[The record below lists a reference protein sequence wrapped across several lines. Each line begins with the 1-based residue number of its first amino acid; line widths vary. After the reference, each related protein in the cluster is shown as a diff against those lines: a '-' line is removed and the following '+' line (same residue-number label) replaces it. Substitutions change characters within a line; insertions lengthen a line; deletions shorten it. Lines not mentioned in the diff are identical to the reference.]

1 MSHTYDYDVV
11 FIGAGHGAF
20 DGAPALTAA
29 GKKVAFIEEDRV
41 GGTCPNWGCNAK
53 IILEAP
59 TKLLSEI
66 HQSDGVIDGQAHINW
81 PKAMQRKQQIID
93 GFAPAIQKGMEGAGI
108 HFIFGHA
115 SFVDPHTLTVGDKQ
129 VTADKIVIATGQHS
143 HRLDIPGKEFLHDSK
158 DFLSIPEVP
167 AKMVIIGAGFIG
179 LEAAAIM
186 QAAGSQVTVIL
197 RDQQALPAF
206 DRSYSDQLVKALA
219 QKGVLF
225 IKNTQ
230 VERVEEN
237 GSSYSVSTTTGSF
250 PANYILDATGRVPNT
265 EDLNL
270 EQVGIDFDQKGIIVN
285 DYLQTSQ
292 ENVYA
297 TGDVL
302 KKEQPNLTPTAT
314 FESQY
319 VVSHIL
325 GEEKEA
331 IHYPAIAQTVFTTP
345 RLAQAGVSI
354 EEAKAH
360 PDQYDVIEQDVMADW
375 YRLVDF
381 EKAGQR
387 TLIYNKNKQLVG
399 VIELSD
405 KAEDVVNAMLPAIEF
420 GYTQK
425 QLKRLVTI
433 FPSIGYSA
441 LDNLG

>member
-1 MSHTYDYDVV
+1 MSQTYDYDVV

-29 GKKVAFIEEDRV
+29 GKTVAFIEEDRV

-59 TKLLSEI
+59 TKLLSEAR
-66 HQSDGVIDGQAHINW
+66 QSNGIVEGPLSLDW
-81 PKAMQRKQQIID
+81 SKAMQRKQEIID
-93 GFAPAIQKGMEGAGI
+93 GFAPAIQKGMEAAGI

-115 SFVDPHTLTVGDKQ
+115 SFVDAHTLQVGDKQ
-129 VTADKIVIATGQHS
+129 ITADKVVIATGQHS
-143 HRLDIPGKEFLHDSK
+143 HRLDIPGKEYLHDSK

-179 LEAAAIM
+179 LEAASIM
-186 QAAGSQVTVIL
+186 QTAGSQVTVIL

-206 DRSYSDQLVKALA
+206 DRQYSDQLVKELA
-219 QKGVLF
+219 RQGVLF

-237 GSSYSVSTTTGSF
+237 GSSYSISTSTGSF

-265 EDLNL
+265 QGLNL
-270 EQVGIDFDQKGIIVN
+270 EKVGIDFDGKGIVVN
-285 DYLQTSQ
+285 DYLQTTQ
-292 ENVYA
+292 KNIYA
-297 TGDVL
+297 TGDVV
-302 KKEQPNLTPTAT
+302 KKRQPKLTPTAT

-325 GEEKEA
+325 GEEKEP
-331 IHYPAIAQTVFTTP
+331 INYPAIAQTVFTAP
-345 RLAQAGVSI
+345 RLAQAGVTI
-354 EEAKAH
+354 EEAKAK
-360 PDQYDVIEQDVMADW
+360 PDQYDLVEQDIMDDW

-381 EKAGQR
+381 ETPGQR
-387 TLIYNKNKQLVG
+387 TLIYNKDKQLVG

-405 KAEDVVNAMLPAIEF
+405 KAEDVVNALLPAIEF
-420 GYTQK
+420 GCK
-425 QLKRLVTI
+425 KEELKRLVTI